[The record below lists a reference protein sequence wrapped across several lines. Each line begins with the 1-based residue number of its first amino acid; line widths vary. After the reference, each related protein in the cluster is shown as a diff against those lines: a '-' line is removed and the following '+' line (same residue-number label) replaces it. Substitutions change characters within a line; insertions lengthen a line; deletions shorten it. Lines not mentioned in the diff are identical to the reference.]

1 MKIYV
6 TGGSGLVGS
15 NFIRVAT
22 ERYGARVFATLNAW
36 RPTGPVPFEYG
47 HVDLFNPEEVLR
59 SIRAFQP
66 DAIVHCA
73 ILKGLPNLYSQRRL
87 AWQSYVEVTRHL
99 TEVAKAAEA
108 KMLLISTDWVFD
120 GTQGPADEDTP
131 PNPINYYGVLK
142 LTCETLLSSTGQDW
156 AVARISGVCGVHWF
170 RPELSLRQNAGFGNL
185 AKHVVDTLRD
195 GQPFGVWDGEVN
207 ALGTPT
213 LATDAAE
220 MILKIIRL
228 NRKGVFHCCCGE
240 GTTRMELAV
249 AAAKEFGLDPSP
261 IRLSQIDPEAKRNLQ
276 GIPIP
281 RDTRL
286 TASSSASKLDHS
298 LMSVSQVLRAYRKQ
312 IETEQI

>member
-1 MKIYV
+1 MKIYL
-6 TGGSGLVGS
+6 TGGSGLVGC

-36 RPTGPVPFEYG
+36 RPTGPVQFEYG
-47 HVDLFNPEEVLR
+47 LVDLFNPEEVLR
-59 SIRAFQP
+59 SVRAFQP

-73 ILKGLPNLYSQRRL
+73 ILKGLSNLYSQRRL

-99 TEVAKAAEA
+99 AEAAKAVEA

-120 GTQGPADEDTP
+120 GTQGPADEATP

-142 LTCETLLSSTGQDW
+142 LACETLLSSTVQDW
-156 AVARISGVCGVHWF
+156 AVARISGVCGVHWC
-170 RPELSLRQNAGFGNL
+170 RPELALRQNAGFGNL
-185 AKHVVDTLRD
+185 AKHAVDTLRE
-195 GQPFGVWDGEVN
+195 GRPFDVWDGEVN

-240 GTTRMELAV
+240 STTRMELAV
-249 AAAKEFGLDPSP
+249 AAAKVFGLDPDL
-261 IRLSQIDPEAKRNLQ
+261 IRLSRMDHRAKRDLQ
-276 GIPIP
+276 GISIP
-281 RDTRL
+281 RDSRL
-286 TASSSASKLDHS
+286 SASNSGSQLEHS
-298 LMSVSQVLRAYRKQ
+298 LMTLDQALRAFRQQLETGQ
-312 IETEQI
+312 I